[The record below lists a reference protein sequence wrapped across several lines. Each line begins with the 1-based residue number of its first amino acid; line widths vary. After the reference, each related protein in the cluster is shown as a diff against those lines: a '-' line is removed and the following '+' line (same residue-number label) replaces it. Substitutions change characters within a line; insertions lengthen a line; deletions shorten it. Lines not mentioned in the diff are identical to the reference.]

1 MIFESHAHYDD
12 KAFNEDKDI
21 LLNNMYKEG
30 IQYIVNVGSSI
41 ESSKETINLTKKYPF
56 IYGSIGVHPSESKDL
71 SESDIKWLLKSSQLE
86 KIVAIGE
93 IGLDYYWDTPER
105 DIQKHWFIEQMELA
119 KQVKLPAIIH
129 SREAAKD
136 TFDMIKDAKLDE
148 VGGVVH
154 CFSYSKEYAK
164 HFLDLG
170 FFIGVGGVVT
180 FKNGRKLKEVVEY
193 IPLESILI
201 ETDAP
206 YLSPEPN
213 RGKRNSSLNLK
224 YIASEIARIK
234 NIDYDEVIQKT
245 KDNAMKLFK
254 IAD

>member
-12 KAFNEDKDI
+12 KAFNEDKDE
-21 LLNNMYKEG
+21 LLNNLYKEG
-30 IQYIVNVGSSI
+30 IQYIVNVGSSM
-41 ESSKETINLTKKYPF
+41 ESSKETINLTRKYPF
-56 IYGSIGVHPSESKDL
+56 IYGSIGVHPSETKDL
-71 SESDIKWLLKSSQLE
+71 SKSDMKWLLKSSQLE

-93 IGLDYYWDTPER
+93 IGLDYYWDTPKR

-119 KQVKLPAIIH
+119 KKVKLPAIIH

-136 TFDMIKDAKLDE
+136 TFDMIKDVKLDE

-154 CFSYSKEYAK
+154 CFSYSKELAK
-164 HFLDLG
+164 QFLDLG
-170 FFIGVGGVVT
+170 FYIGVGGVVT

-193 IPLESILI
+193 TPLESILI

-234 NIDYDEVIQKT
+234 NIDYDEVIEST